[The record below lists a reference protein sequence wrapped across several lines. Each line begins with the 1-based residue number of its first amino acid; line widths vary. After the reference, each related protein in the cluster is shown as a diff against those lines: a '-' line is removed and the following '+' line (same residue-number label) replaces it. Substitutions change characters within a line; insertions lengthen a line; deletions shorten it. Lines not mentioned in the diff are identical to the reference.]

1 MLKFRSTVLAA
12 LLVWVTGVIEAGE
25 TVCKI
30 DFGPPES
37 REQGYISLT
46 EELSDT
52 RFLWTGRSLRVI
64 DRGGD
69 DRVNRDFMVGREGE
83 FLLGLDDDDY
93 EVEVAFGDPNYAQGP
108 FNVYAQG
115 ELVVERLKTQR
126 GGLVTRT
133 FAARVTEQRLRLK
146 FVAVDG
152 APFFAVTSVI
162 VRGKQQLQDHRV
174 WPEAPKESI
183 PTPTELEAAGEPN
196 PRGALEAC
204 CEWLLDN
211 RREDGFLCQNSTEW
225 YRASYPIRTL
235 LAGYDIFG
243 KTEYLD
249 AVTVCLD
256 KLLGEQLPNAAWS
269 SGYSGIP
276 VSERSE
282 TQIQKAMDGT
292 TNTADVGCISSCLA
306 IAYPYVDDDRQKAY
320 SAALKRYADEY
331 AIRWQLPSGG
341 FTNGRWSGK
350 DMTTPYSVAAGTQGM
365 SFCGLYV
372 ISGER
377 KYLEIAQRAVEFL
390 LDNWQEDGRPI
401 HHHHA
406 QDTTQVLD
414 LTDAGDMGSVFY
426 YYEAL
431 LWVWNWTDDEALKE
445 RIGRVCA
452 WHVEGE
458 KGLLRARE
466 HEVWWPLGHPW
477 GNAKQGGMPLIIFEH
492 DRHTRDNTEVR
503 EAARR
508 CAVFLSHADFAKR
521 IGVRCDP
528 GMPWGRHSMQAT
540 GFAGLSL
547 AELVEPG
554 VTFLKS
560 EKAALGK

>member
-1 MLKFRSTVLAA
+1 MLTSRFAALAA
-12 LLVWVTGVIEAGE
+12 LLVSMTGSIAGGE
-25 TVCKI
+25 IVYKL

-37 REQGYISLT
+37 EQQGYISLT

-52 RFLWTGRSLRVI
+52 RFFWTGKALGVR
-64 DRGGD
+64 DRGGE
-69 DRVNRDFMVGREGE
+69 DRVNSDFIVGREGE
-83 FLLGLDDDDY
+83 FLLGLDDGEY
-93 EVEVAFGDPNYAQGP
+93 QLEVTFGDQDYPQGP

-115 ELVVERLKTQR
+115 ELVVEKLKTQ
-126 GGLVTRT
+126 GGRFVTRT
-133 FAARVTEQRLRLK
+133 FAVRVTEERLRLR

-152 APFFAVTSVI
+152 APFFAVTSMI
-162 VRGKQQLQDHRV
+162 VRGKEQLRDYRV
-174 WPEAPKESI
+174 WPEAPKKSI
-183 PTPTELEAAGEPN
+183 PTRAELEAAGPPD

-204 CEWLLDN
+204 CEWLLEN

-243 KTEYLD
+243 KREYLD

-256 KLLGEQLPNAAWS
+256 KLLTEQLPNAAWS

-276 VSERSE
+276 LSERSE
-282 TQIQKAMDGT
+282 EQIQKSMDGT

-306 IAYPYVDDDRQKAY
+306 IACPYVDEARKKAY

-341 FTNGRWSGK
+341 FTNGRWAGK

-377 KYLEIAQRAVEFL
+377 RYLDVAERAVEFL

-406 QDTTQVLD
+406 EDTTEVMEM
-414 LTDAGDMGSVFY
+414 TDAGDMGNVYY

-431 LWVWNWTDDEALKE
+431 LWVWNWTDDDALKE
-445 RIGRVCA
+445 RIARVCT

-466 HEVWWPLGHPW
+466 NGVWWPLGHPW
-477 GNAKQGGMPLIIFEH
+477 GNAKLGGMPLIIIEH
-492 DRHTRDNTEVR
+492 ARHTQDSAEVR
-503 EAARR
+503 EAVRR
-508 CAVFLSHADFAKR
+508 SAMFLSHANFAKR

-528 GMPWGRHSMQAT
+528 AMPWGGHSMQAT

-547 AELVEPG
+547 AELVKPG

-560 EKAALGK
+560 EKALVGK